1 MRRLAA
7 EGAYVVFNYRTSEG
21 AAKALVAEVQA
32 AGGRAFAVRADV
44 ASAAEVAWM
53 FAACDE
59 VLGAQPHL
67 DILVNNAGVG
77 NEGRDGHIE
86 RVSEEL
92 IDEQLSVN
100 VKGPLLV
107 TQAALRRV
115 RDNGRV
121 VNIGSLSGKSSQ
133 HFSAS
138 YAMTKRAIQSLTFST
153 ATIVAKRGITCN
165 CIAPGA
171 VATEFIAALRA
182 KPGWDEAAARNTPM
196 GRIGQPDDIA
206 GAVLMLCR
214 EEAGWVTGNVIEAA
228 GGLAL

>member
-59 VLGAQPHL
+59 VLGAQPNL

-92 IDEQLSVN
+92 GQV
-100 VKGPLLV
+100 
-107 TQAALRRV
+107 RR
-115 RDNGRV
+115 
-121 VNIGSLSGKSSQ
+121 
-133 HFSAS
+133 
-138 YAMTKRAIQSLTFST
+138 
-153 ATIVAKRGITCN
+153 
-165 CIAPGA
+165 
-171 VATEFIAALRA
+171 
-182 KPGWDEAAARNTPM
+182 
-196 GRIGQPDDIA
+196 
-206 GAVLMLCR
+206 
-214 EEAGWVTGNVIEAA
+214 
-228 GGLAL
+228 